1 MCNWFMC
8 GGPTPCGGN
17 RKRKTLLRPCV
28 RLLGIPTWLI
38 EALQL
43 SLVLCEVGE
52 TQPRCPTKVPDKENE
67 VVMVTGEWK
76 GRK

>member
-1 MCNWFMC
+1 MGGTENVKHCCVHAC
-8 GGPTPCGGN
+8 GS
-17 RKRKTLLRPCV
+17 
-28 RLLGIPTWLI
+28 LGIPTWLI

-43 SLVLCEVGE
+43 SLILCEVGE